1 MMQVGTQ
8 RGFTILEVLVAFLL
22 ATMLLSLILSGF
34 STGLSGLSRTEKT
47 AQAALVAQ
55 SRLAELG
62 VSVPLGEGQYGGVTE
77 DSQIEYRWQVSVRP
91 FEWGYAAA
99 LRDQGLEMY
108 RVDVDVF
115 WPAVRGEHRY
125 QLATFRTLAG
135 TTEPALEEAGE

>member
-1 MMQVGTQ
+1 MQAGTQ

-34 STGLSGLSRTEKT
+34 STGLSGLSRTERT

-91 FEWGYAAA
+91 FEWGYADV

-115 WPAVRGEHRY
+115 WPAAMGEHQY